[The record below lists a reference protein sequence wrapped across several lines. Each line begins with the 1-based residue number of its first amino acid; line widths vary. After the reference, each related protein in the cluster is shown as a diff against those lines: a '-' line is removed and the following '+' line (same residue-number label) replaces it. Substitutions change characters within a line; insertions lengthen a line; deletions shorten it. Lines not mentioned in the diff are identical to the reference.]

1 MKKNENHNSIT
12 KNVIKASVKGAIG
25 NVPILGSFF
34 NEYFSLIEENIN
46 QNKLQEWFDE
56 IENKMN
62 QLEIDVSSLSN
73 NSFFY
78 FSLNKTTKIFM
89 ETEIKEKK
97 QLLSNAL
104 CNCSKTI
111 HLNTNQIFGII
122 DEDKK
127 RIFLIFLEKYTV
139 SQIFLLLYCL
149 TYKRRDAFLL
159 FTENSKCYTKK
170 GEHLNSIETDIFCF
184 IPEIDCD
191 IGLLNF
197 YTLQLYNDG
206 FITKKID
213 WSNINDLRSSEQLIT
228 DIVIEFLYFL
238 NLCNEKEI
246 CESFY

>member
-56 IENKMN
+56 IENKIN
-62 QLEIDVSSLSN
+62 KLEIDIDSLSTN
-73 NSFFY
+73 NFFY
-78 FSLNKTTKIFM
+78 YSLNKTTKIFM

-104 CNCSKTI
+104 CNCSRTI
-111 HLNTNQIFGII
+111 YLHTSRVLRII
-122 DEDKK
+122 DDDKK
-127 RIFLIFLEKYTV
+127 RIFLLFLEKYTT
-139 SQIFLLLYCL
+139 SQIFLLRYCL
-149 TYKRRDAFLL
+149 TYKKRDAFII
-159 FTENSKCYTKK
+159 FTKNSGCYTKK
-170 GEHLNSIETDIFCF
+170 GENLNSIQIDIFNS

-213 WSNINDLRSSEQLIT
+213 WSNIKDLHSSDQLIT
-228 DIVIEFLYFL
+228 DIGIEFLYFL
-238 NLCNEKEI
+238 NLCNEKEDD
-246 CESFY
+246 ELSH

>member
-89 ETEIKEKK
+89 ESERKEKK
-97 QLLSNAL
+97 TIIIKCIMQLFKNYSFKYKSNFW
-104 CNCSKTI
+104 N
-111 HLNTNQIFGII
+111 N
-122 DEDKK
+122 
-127 RIFLIFLEKYTV
+127 
-139 SQIFLLLYCL
+139 
-149 TYKRRDAFLL
+149 
-159 FTENSKCYTKK
+159 
-170 GEHLNSIETDIFCF
+170 
-184 IPEIDCD
+184 
-191 IGLLNF
+191 
-197 YTLQLYNDG
+197 
-206 FITKKID
+206 
-213 WSNINDLRSSEQLIT
+213 
-228 DIVIEFLYFL
+228 
-238 NLCNEKEI
+238 
-246 CESFY
+246 